1 MSGLNI
7 SQRMITLDMLM
18 MVLFAEIQLK
28 LQDLVEEFSRK
39 LQNMKK
45 ALIFKILR
53 LIISSSK
60 NVLKINMSMHREILE
75 RVTSFPIP

>member
-53 LIISSSK
+53 LIISS
-60 NVLKINMSMHREILE
+60 
-75 RVTSFPIP
+75 

>member
-75 RVTSFPIP
+75 RVTSFPLP